1 MLLSDKSAVFASPT
15 SHPRSLMKHLY
26 LMRRLRTAAGLLL
39 AALLGT
45 AGAHAQTAP
54 PAPPKQEMRAVWV
67 AHVFNLDWPRSKT
80 LTPAQQRA
88 DFISLLDRHKA
99 NGINAVVVQI
109 RASADAIYPS
119 TLEPWSEWLTGTQG
133 VGPQPAYDPLLFMIQ
148 EAHRRS
154 MEFHAWINPYRA
166 VTNANTSS
174 IAAGHVSRLQPT
186 WVVPFGTLRVLNPGL
201 PAVRQYLTRVVM
213 DVVRRYDVDGIH
225 FDDYF
230 YPAPQTGVVFDDD
243 AAFAADPRGFAAKA
257 DWRRDNIDLFV
268 HTVSDSIQ
276 AAKPWVKFGISP
288 PGVWRNG
295 TSVGGTATTAFQS
308 YTDIFADSRK
318 WLQQGWVDYLAPQV
332 YWTSTTTAARY
343 DLIVPWWNQQVL
355 PAKPRH
361 VYVGHAAYKVSATAT
376 DAFNQPT
383 QIPSQLRLARQ
394 QSNVKGSL
402 FYKSTELL
410 ANPLGVADS
419 LRTNF
424 YRHKALVPAMPWKDN
439 VPPTTPVQAGIWDD
453 SQGSG
458 FVYLSWQPGPAAAD
472 GQRARWYV
480 VYRYPRHAGP
490 ATAADLANPA
500 NIAAI
505 QDSTRFRDI
514 WRGNNPAYDYTI
526 TALDRLHNESAPVTS
541 FTVLLPAK
549 AAAATATLEPA
560 FPNPF
565 SESTQIS
572 FRLASASDVTVQ
584 VLDVTGRVVSRLTEG
599 RLPAGP
605 HSFTLS
611 ASTLPAGLYVVRLTA
626 AGGTYQQKVLLTR

>member
-1 MLLSDKSAVFASPT
+1 
-15 SHPRSLMKHLY
+15 MKHSY
-26 LMRRLRTAAGLLL
+26 LMRHLRRAAGLLL
-39 AALLGT
+39 ASLLGA
-45 AGAHAQTAP
+45 AGAQAQTTTST
-54 PAPPKQEMRAVWV
+54 PPKQEMRAVWV
-67 AHVFNLDWPRSKT
+67 AHVFNLDWPRLKT
-80 LTPAQQRA
+80 LTPTQQRA

-99 NGINAVVVQI
+99 NGINAVVVQV

-119 TLEPWSEWLTGTQG
+119 TLEPWSEWMSGTQG
-133 VGPQPAYDPLLFMIQ
+133 VGPQPAYDPLQFMIQ
-148 EAHRRS
+148 EAHKRS

-174 IAAGHVSRLQPT
+174 VAASHVSRLHPD
-186 WVVPFGTLRVLNPGL
+186 WIVPFNTLRVLNPGL

-243 AAFAADPRGFAAKA
+243 AAFAADPRGFTAKA
-257 DWRRDNIDLFV
+257 DWRRDNIDVFV

-355 PAKPRH
+355 PAVPRH

-424 YRHKALVPAMPWKDN
+424 YRSKALVPAMPWKDN
-439 VPPTTPVQAGIWDD
+439 VPPTTPVQAGIWNDT
-453 SQGSG
+453 QGSG
-458 FVYLSWQPGPAAAD
+458 FLRLSWQPGPAASD
-472 GQRARWYV
+472 GQVARWYV
-480 VYRYPRHAGP
+480 VYKIPYHTGP

-500 NIAAI
+500 NIASI
-505 QDSTRFRDI
+505 QDSTRYRELAPTGAPQFM
-514 WRGNNPAYDYTI
+514 YTI
-526 TALDRLHNESAPVTS
+526 TALDRLYNESAPVTN

-549 AAAATATLEPA
+549 AAAETALLQPA
-560 FPNPF
+560 YPNPF
-565 SESTQIS
+565 AESTELR
-572 FRLASASDVTVQ
+572 FRLPTAGAASLLVY
-584 VLDVTGRVVSRLTEG
+584 DVTGRVVSRLLEG
-599 RLPAGP
+599 QLAAGP
-605 HSFTLS
+605 HTATLR
-611 ASTLPAGLYVVRLTA
+611 AGTLPAGIYVVRLRNEA
-626 AGGTYQQKVLLTR
+626 GTYQQKVLLTR

>member
-1 MLLSDKSAVFASPT
+1 MIHA
-15 SHPRSLMKHLY
+15 Y
-26 LMRRLRTAAGLLL
+26 LMRRLHTAAGLLL
-39 AALLGT
+39 AGLLGA
-45 AGAHAQTAP
+45 AGAQAQTTTT
-54 PAPPKQEMRAVWV
+54 PPKQEMRAVWV
-67 AHVFNLDWPRSKT
+67 AHVFNLDWPRNKT

-148 EAHRRS
+148 EAHKRS

-174 IAAGHVSRLQPT
+174 IAASHVTNQHPT

-276 AAKPWVKFGISP
+276 AAKPWVKFGIAP

-308 YTDIFADSRK
+308 YADIFADSRK

-343 DLIVPWWNQQVL
+343 DLIVPWWSQQVL
-355 PAKPRH
+355 PTVPRH

-383 QIPSQLRLARQ
+383 QIPSQVRLARQ
-394 QSNVKGSL
+394 QPNVKGSL

-439 VPPTTPVQAGIWDD
+439 VPPTTPVQASIWDD
-453 SQGSG
+453 SQYSG
-458 FVYLSWQPGPAAAD
+458 FVYLNWRPGLPASD
-472 GQRARWYV
+472 GQVARWYV

-500 NIAAI
+500 NIASI

-514 WRGNNPAYDYTI
+514 WRGSSPAYDYTI

-541 FTVLLPAK
+541 FTVLLPNK
-549 AAAATATLEPA
+549 AAAETALLQPA
-560 FPNPF
+560 YPNPF
-565 SESTQIS
+565 SESTQLS
-572 FRLASASDVTVQ
+572 FRLPTAGAASLLVY
-584 VLDVTGRVVSRLTEG
+584 DVTGRVVSRLVEG
-599 RLPAGP
+599 PLAAGQHTVTLTAGALPAGI
-605 HSFTLS
+605 
-611 ASTLPAGLYVVRLTA
+611 YVVRLRTEA
-626 AGGTYQQKVLLTR
+626 GTYQQKVLLTR

>member
-1 MLLSDKSAVFASPT
+1 
-15 SHPRSLMKHLY
+15 MKHAY
-26 LMRRLRTAAGLLL
+26 PRLGRLL
-39 AALLGT
+39 AAFGLTIGL
-45 AGAHAQTAP
+45 AAPAHRAPAQS
-54 PAPPKQEMRAVWV
+54 PAPKQEMRAVWV

-99 NGINAVVVQI
+99 NGLNAVVVQV

-119 TLEPWSEWLTGTQG
+119 ALEPWSEWLTGTQG
-133 VGPQPAYDPLLFMIQ
+133 VGPQPAYDPLQFMIQ
-148 EAHRRS
+148 EAHRRGL
-154 MEFHAWINPYRA
+154 EFHAWINPYRA

-174 IAAGHVSRLQPT
+174 IAAGHVSRLHPD

-201 PAVRQYLTRVVM
+201 PQVRQYLTRVVL

-230 YPAPQTGVVFDDD
+230 YPAPQTGVTFDDD
-243 AAFAADPRGFAAKA
+243 AAFAQDPRGFTTKA
-257 DWRRDNIDLFV
+257 DWRRDNVDLFV
-268 HTVSDSIQ
+268 RTVADSIQ

-332 YWTSTTTAARY
+332 YWTSTTAAARY
-343 DLIVPWWNQQVL
+343 DLIVPWWSQQVL
-355 PAKPRH
+355 PAVPRH
-361 VYVGHAAYKVSATAT
+361 VYIGHAAYKVSATAT

-383 QIPSQLRLARQ
+383 QIPNQLRLARQ
-394 QSNVKGSL
+394 QANVKGSL

-424 YRHKALVPAMPWKDN
+424 YRHRALVPAMPWKDN
-439 VPPTTPVQAGIWDD
+439 VPPTTPAQASLWNDA
-453 SQGSG
+453 QGSG
-458 FVYLSWQPGPAAAD
+458 LLRLSWQPGPPASD
-472 GQRARWYV
+472 GQLARWYV
-480 VYRYPRHAGP
+480 VYRIPYHAGP
-490 ATAADLANPA
+490 PTAADLANPA
-500 NIAAI
+500 HIASI
-505 QDSTRFRDI
+505 QDSTRYREPV
-514 WRGNNPAYDYTI
+514 PAGPPQYLYTV

-541 FTVLLPAK
+541 FTVLLPGRAT
-549 AAAATATLEPA
+549 AATATLEPA

-572 FRLASASDVTVQ
+572 FRLAAASEVTVQ
-584 VLDVTGRVVSRLTEG
+584 VLDVTGRVVSRLSQG
-599 RLPAGP
+599 RLNAGP
-605 HSFTLS
+605 HRFTLS
-611 ASTLPAGLYVVRLTA
+611 AGTLPAGLYVVRLTT
-626 AGGTYQQKVLLTR
+626 AGSTYQQKVMLTR

>member
-1 MLLSDKSAVFASPT
+1 
-15 SHPRSLMKHLY
+15 MKHTY
-26 LMRRLRTAAGLLL
+26 PAWRRCLSAAGILL
-39 AALLGT
+39 ASLLGAAPT
-45 AGAHAQTAP
+45 ITQAQTTNA
-54 PAPPKQEMRAVWV
+54 PKQEMRAVWV
-67 AHVFNLDWPRSKT
+67 AHVFNLDWPRNKT

-88 DFISLLDRHKA
+88 DFISLLDRHKQ
-99 NGINAVVVQI
+99 NGINAVVVQV
-109 RASADAIYPS
+109 RAAADAIYPS

-133 VGPQPAYDPLLFMIQ
+133 LGPQPAYDPLQFMIQ
-148 EAHRRS
+148 ETHRRG

-166 VTNANTSS
+166 VTNANTAS
-174 IAAGHVSRLQPT
+174 IASNHVTNQHPT

-201 PAVRQYLTRVVM
+201 PQVRQYLTRVVM

-243 AAFAADPRGFAAKA
+243 AAFTADPRGFTAKA

-295 TSVGGTATTAFQS
+295 TTVGGTATTAFQS

-343 DLIVPWWNQQVL
+343 DLIVPWWSQQVL
-355 PAKPRH
+355 PAVPRH

-383 QIPSQLRLARQ
+383 QIPSQIRLARQ
-394 QSNVKGSL
+394 QPNVKGSL

-424 YRHKALVPAMPWKDN
+424 YRYKALVPAMPWKDN
-439 VPPTTPVQAGIWDD
+439 VPPTTPTQASIWADQ
-453 SQGSG
+453 SSG
-458 FVYLSWQPGPAAAD
+458 FLRLSWQPGPPAAD
-472 GQRARWYV
+472 GQLARWYV
-480 VYRYPRHAGP
+480 VYRIPYHTGP
-490 ATAADLANPA
+490 VTAADLANPA

-505 QDSTRFRDI
+505 QDSTRYREPSVT
-514 WRGNNPAYDYTI
+514 GGPAQFLYTV
-526 TALDRLHNESAPVTS
+526 TALDRLHNESAPVTN
-541 FTVLLPAK
+541 FIVLLPTK
-549 AAAATATLEPA
+549 PAAATAALEPA
-560 FPNPF
+560 YPNPF
-565 SESTQIS
+565 AESTQIS
-572 FRLASASDVTVQ
+572 FRLATAGDVTVQ
-584 VLDVTGRVVSRLTEG
+584 VFDVTGRLVSRLVEG
-599 RLPAGP
+599 HLSAGP
-605 HSFTLS
+605 HTATLT
-611 ASTLPAGLYVVRLTA
+611 AGTLPAGLYVVRLTA